1 MAAAVLTPWLRKKQR
16 AAHSRVLFVFY
27 GTSNRQARDGNNL
40 DRQFGGDE
48 FDVNVFFLMDENYDE
63 EETGFDGQDDDDG
76 SAVGGDEH
84 QRSRI
89 SVRRTAFAVVINTLK
104 MCRDYGSLKHFGG
117 SNDMS
122 FKHHL
127 LNYGAFDRGPGVVRT

>member
-1 MAAAVLTPWLRKKQR
+1 MVAKKTTCCT
-16 AAHSRVLFVFY
+16 HPRVLFVLY

-89 SVRRTAFAVVINTLK
+89 TVRRTSVCSRHQHIENV
-104 MCRDYGSLKHFGG
+104 
-117 SNDMS
+117 
-122 FKHHL
+122 
-127 LNYGAFDRGPGVVRT
+127 P